1 MKITSCDHFLLQPT
15 GSRALYT
22 MALLV
27 LGTGYLFAMIQTFHV
42 HSGRDGKPGLSQT
55 DLRLA
60 YSGSQSDTRME
71 AALKGSMSGMIR
83 SEDSAVIVDWV
94 RSGAKNEQFQE
105 KVQPLLQA
113 HCYSCHGEDSEMRK
127 ANPHIPNLGSYEN
140 VMKMVQL
147 DTGADVFT
155 LVRVSHIHLFGMT
168 FIFFI
173 MGSIFLHVEM
183 KSIWLKNLIIIFPFA
198 AILVDIMSWYLTK
211 LFQPFSWVVYI
222 SGVLMAMS
230 FAIQWFTSMYQL
242 WFYKLPAEKPKGSDS
257 IEN

>member
-1 MKITSCDHFLLQPT
+1 MKRTSCEHFQLQPT
-15 GSRALYT
+15 GCRALYT

-42 HSGRDGKPGLSQT
+42 HAGRDGKPGLSQT
-55 DLRLA
+55 DIRVA
-60 YSGSQSDTRME
+60 YSGSQSDTRLE

-83 SEDSAVIVDWV
+83 SEDAAVIVEWV
-94 RSGAKNEQFQE
+94 RSGAKNEKFQE
-105 KVQPLLQA
+105 KVVPLFQA
-113 HCYSCHGEDSEMRK
+113 HCFSCHGEDSQMRI
-127 ANPHIPNLGSYEN
+127 ANPHIPNLGTYEH

-173 MGSIFLHVEM
+173 MGSIFLHVQM
-183 KSIWLKNLIIIFPFA
+183 KPLWLKSLIIIFPFA

-211 LFQPFSWVVYI
+211 VFRPFSWVVYI
-222 SGVLMAMS
+222 SGILMAVS
-230 FAIQWFTSMYQL
+230 FAVQWFTSMYQL
-242 WFYKLPAEKPKGSDS
+242 WFYKLPPEQM
-257 IEN
+257 ETET